1 MSGPSATVI
10 THLPPKL
17 FGPHD
22 VKREMLQIERWLRF
36 LCILLQSI
44 PMNRAKSSESCS
56 SRILLAHSALYV
68 HTCGPPP
75 PPPPLPHSAI
85 ASALHPLD
93 YEPSRLPAAWCLQQ
107 WPRRQAQA
115 KVFSLSCF
123 LVAAAEDLRLSF
135 RASERHVGDI
145 DKCIWEQRD
154 DDDYVYTHTKIK
166 EIHIIHIKK
175 LWRNVPTA

>member
-1 MSGPSATVI
+1 MSTARSVVLATMA
-10 THLPPKL
+10 TQA
-17 FGPHD
+17 G
-22 VKREMLQIERWLRF
+22 
-36 LCILLQSI
+36 
-44 PMNRAKSSESCS
+44 N
-56 SRILLAHSALYV
+56 
-68 HTCGPPP
+68 
-75 PPPPLPHSAI
+75 
-85 ASALHPLD
+85 
-93 YEPSRLPAAWCLQQ
+93 
-107 WPRRQAQA
+107 RQAQA

-175 LWRNVPTA
+175 LWCNVPTCIDMLNNIW